1 MIKIDARGLSCP
13 EPLMMVADA
22 MKRHPGEELQVLVS
36 ELHTKTNIENYVHE
50 QKRNVEVK
58 TEGFDIELTIR

>member
-22 MKRHPGEELQVLVS
+22 MKKHPGEELQVLVS
-36 ELHTKTNIENYVHE
+36 ELHTKTNIENFAHQQSRTVDV
-50 QKRNVEVK
+50 R